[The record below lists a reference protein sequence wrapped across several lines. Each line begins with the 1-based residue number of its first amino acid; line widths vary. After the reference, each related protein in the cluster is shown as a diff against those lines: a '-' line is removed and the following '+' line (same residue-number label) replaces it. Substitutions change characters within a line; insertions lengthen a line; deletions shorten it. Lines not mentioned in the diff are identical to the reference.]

1 MVADCLFCKI
11 ADKTIPSQIVFEDDD
26 LLAFNDI
33 APQAPVH
40 LLVVPKR
47 HLSTLNDLTAADAE
61 LIGKMALRAQALA
74 WERGIGKDG
83 YRLAMNCNAQGGQTV
98 FHIHLH
104 LLGGRRLKAMG

>member
-47 HLSTLNDLTAADAE
+47 HFSTLNDLTAADAE

-74 WERGIGKDG
+74 WERGICEDG
-83 YRLAMNCNAQGGQTV
+83 YRLTMNCNAQGGQTV